1 LVICGRVTVLYWLS
15 VVGGIKHEVEKCD
28 TLKAY
33 QSSQGITMFELLK
46 FQVGNAKLL
55 LNNIRTFSLPS
66 GHSCPSADECM
77 SKADRITGTIVDG
90 IDMLFRCFSTTD
102 EARSTNA
109 RNARW
114 WNFDL
119 LRQCQSLDEMVTLIK
134 LSLPCS
140 YGVIRIHVSGD
151 YFNQMYFDAWCIV
164 ARDTP
169 NIHFY
174 SYTKS
179 LNYWVNSLDKIPSNL
194 NLTASVGGRQDQLIK
209 KHNLK
214 YAQVVFHPSEADKLG
229 LRIDHDDSLAM
240 YGSESFALLLH
251 GTQPAKSVA
260 SKAKSRMQREGIKFS
275 YSKKDKAVAR

>member
-1 LVICGRVTVLYWLS
+1 
-15 VVGGIKHEVEKCD
+15 
-28 TLKAY
+28 
-33 QSSQGITMFELLK
+33 MFELLK

-55 LNNIRTFSLPS
+55 LANIRTFSLPS

-77 SKADRITGTIVDG
+77 SKADRVTGTIVDG
-90 IDMLFRCFSTTD
+90 IDMLFRCFSATD

-114 WNFDL
+114 HNFDL
-119 LRQCQSLDEMVTLIK
+119 LRQCQSVDEMVTLIK

-151 YFNQMYFDAWCIV
+151 YYNQMYFDAWCIV

-194 NLTASVGGRQDQLIK
+194 NLTASVGGRQDHLIK

-275 YSKKDKAVAR
+275 YSRKDKQTVANNYYLSNR